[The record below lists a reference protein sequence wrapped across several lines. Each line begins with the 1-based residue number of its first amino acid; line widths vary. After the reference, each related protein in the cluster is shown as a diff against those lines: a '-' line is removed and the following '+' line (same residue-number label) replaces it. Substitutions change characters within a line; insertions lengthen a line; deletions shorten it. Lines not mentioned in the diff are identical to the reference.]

1 MDPMEPIVSF
11 IESNPGISFLNLQLF
26 FGEEI
31 KTAGFTEET
40 LNTKCRE
47 LRPDGSVQLGEP
59 DEVDDYVVNI
69 PSSVFDTA
77 TDITEKHVKEI
88 CDKIALLRE
97 PIEIVLNEQVP
108 NHAEF
113 IDVPLKEFKIP
124 ALDAAYESVKSKKD
138 PVSKVREMLFDFQ
151 PQLLE
156 RKSHFILNQM
166 SIYDV
171 KIFASISDFINA
183 FSEKKF
189 FDFYQA
195 MKGDKPSL
203 VQMRDNG
210 NVWIGTFGA
219 LSLTIHVMHGRKG
232 TGAGN
237 KINAGNVIQAA
248 LFYKDR
254 KNDFIR
260 SNSAI
265 SMIQHCSTQWPDG
278 RSSKEGTIYT
288 YSDLYTGEKIVQKY
302 DGKLPDFESP
312 PPFVSILTNYHVPV
326 AGKPIYTNQEH
337 IVAVYPASCIFHDDC
352 YYETLV
358 ANLQM
363 ISQKA
368 NSDVNAKVYESPLG
382 KLQYVHDIHEK
393 QKRDFVGKFYLKQI
407 ELCKNAMLCTVSD
420 ELNATYEQLMQTL
433 TDKETE
439 LKRLE
444 YQTKQE
450 INNANIRL
458 GQAPVAI
465 TSIPEGG
472 IKIPVATVPAVTD
485 TDKTE
490 LLKKRQELNSE
501 LLSIQINFTHFEDAK
516 KIYPIQPSDKKDN
529 PKYELAN
536 KMFQDLHDEM
546 EYKTRKA
553 ILMGRLD
560 KMEKCCLGP
569 GNEKYIEH
577 RRAIVLSCID
587 SVAIIISCA
596 KIAVLT
602 VTTTASAHHQLVKDA
617 KELVYLRTL
626 STKLFHDYN
635 SAQATYSATA
645 EQTIRIIHLQ
655 QELMEIIQKQIIYS
669 VVTKNSLE
677 LSEAMRR
684 REAID
689 SAILRDIMGMLTLEQ
704 ITVSQMEDAK
714 YRLTISR
721 VAEINACDKE
731 ISRLTGIKNKLNGEI
746 AYILTHLAEIGPSI
760 SIELVDLANKVNNET
775 LGLLKLLG
783 RDTTPEF
790 KDCMTLLARQESRYA
805 PVAVGMVDM
814 QNREDVFDDV
824 GIGRTVELLSE
835 LCPQEP
841 GTNVA
846 VANAIA
852 SDILN
857 GESASIT
864 IDSEVNNDWLLL
876 KQKSDDVLRK
886 RTRMSIDLHRMTSG
900 LEVEQIMAKIGYRS
914 RLLERKAQVEGPA
927 SDTPQ
932 FRRWMGR
939 LQANEAR
946 LRKKRVQEEISESE
960 GIRSFMYFYICNNPQ
975 SKPSPLFIRQIGSYI
990 NNATDTAERNT
1001 KIPELLSQ
1009 SYPKGP
1015 KVGVGG
1021 GMSGGM
1027 AGGLEPHEI
1036 EEQMNEAITS
1046 NDVVKMY
1053 DLYIEYFDTEETKDL
1068 TLLFYQV
1075 YSILSKSIYVPLYR
1089 RHVTP
1094 LEELIHPVYVKRLD
1108 YTGDLHD
1115 FDCVY
1120 ADNFCVQIFGK
1131 NVNELLD
1138 DLAKGKLTV
1147 PRGVFPNI
1155 CENPFDPYSLI
1166 CILEVCRFFCLFL
1179 PFAGRLQFYFAGVLS
1194 FMNQTYDVN
1203 MVQIQTDQILDYLN
1217 TPEFF
1222 QCFHAAARMYNERY
1236 NQDITPL
1243 VIDQPEPVQ
1252 PEPDQPDQSDLPVPP
1267 NAFSS
1272 LRASEPLS
1280 KLNDPRSV
1288 SSPPGT
1294 TPPGTPGGGT
1304 RRYRR
1309 YKQKTKRQ
1317 TLNKRFKRHRTRRLH
1332 GSHVRE

>member
-1 MDPMEPIVSF
+1 MDAIVSF

-26 FGEEI
+26 FGQEI
-31 KTAGFTEET
+31 KAGKLTEAAINAACT
-40 LNTKCRE
+40 E
-47 LRPDGSVQLGEP
+47 LRPGGSVQLGKH

-69 PSSVFDTA
+69 PFSVFDTA
-77 TDITEKHVKEI
+77 TDLTPEYVKDI
-88 CDKIALLRE
+88 CDKIALLKR
-97 PIEIVLNEQVP
+97 PINIVLNEQVP

-113 IDVPLKEFKIP
+113 IDVPLEGFEIP
-124 ALDAAYESVKSKKD
+124 TLAAAYESVKSNKD
-138 PVSKVREMLFDFQ
+138 SVSKVREMLFDFQ

-156 RKSHFILNQM
+156 RESHFILNQ
-166 SIYDV
+166 ICVDEV
-171 KIFASISDFINA
+171 NIFDSISDFINA
-183 FSEKKF
+183 LSEKKF
-189 FDFYQA
+189 FELYQA
-195 MKGDKPSL
+195 VPGDKPPL
-203 VQMRDNG
+203 AQMQSHGD
-210 NVWIGTFGA
+210 VWVGTFGE
-219 LSLTIHVMHGRKG
+219 LTLTIHVMYGRQG

-265 SMIQHCSTQWPDG
+265 SMIQYCSTQWPDSSM
-278 RSSKEGTIYT
+278 SSKAGTQYT
-288 YSDLYTGEKIVQKY
+288 FSDLYTGEKIVQKY
-302 DGKLPDFESP
+302 DGKQPDFASP
-312 PPFVSILTNYHVPV
+312 PPFVSILQTYHVPSKE
-326 AGKPIYTNQEH
+326 KPIYTNQEH
-337 IVAVYPASCIFHDDC
+337 LVAVYPASCIFREDC

-368 NSDVNAKVYESPLG
+368 NSDVNINYYEHPFG
-382 KLQYVHDIHEK
+382 KLQYLHDIHEK
-393 QKRDFVGKFYLKQI
+393 HKKDLVGRLYLKQI

-420 ELNATYEQLMQTL
+420 ALDPTYRQLMTTL
-433 TDKETE
+433 IDKESE
-439 LKRLE
+439 LKRVE
-444 YQTKQE
+444 YQMKQE
-450 INNANIRL
+450 LNNVRFRL
-458 GQAPVAI
+458 GEKPVEI
-465 TSIPEGG
+465 TDIPAGG
-472 IKIPVATVPAVTD
+472 VIIPRATVLAVTE

-490 LLKKRQELNSE
+490 LLKKKKDLIAELD
-501 LLSIQINFTHFEDAK
+501 SIQINFTHFGDARK
-516 KIYPIQPSDKKDN
+516 LYPIQPSDKKDN
-529 PKYELAN
+529 PQYPLAK
-536 KMFQDLHDEM
+536 KMFHDLHDEM

-569 GNEKYIEH
+569 GDEGLIKH

-602 VTTTASAHHQLVKDA
+602 VTTTASAHHQLVKDS

-635 SAQATYSATA
+635 SAKETYSATA
-645 EQTIRIIHLQ
+645 AQTVRIIHLQ
-655 QELMEIIQKQIIYS
+655 EELMEIIQKQIIHS
-669 VVTKNSLE
+669 AVTEASLQ

-689 SAILRDIMGMLTLEQ
+689 SDILRVIMGKLLNQEIQ
-704 ITVSQMEDAK
+704 VFQMEDAK
-714 YRLTISR
+714 YDLTISR
-721 VAEINACDKE
+721 AAEINAYDAE
-731 ISRLTGIKNKLNGEI
+731 IRRLTLLKNKLNGEI
-746 AYILTHLAEIGPSI
+746 AYVLTHLAEIGPSI
-760 SIELVDLANKVNNET
+760 SIDLIDLANKVNHET

-790 KDCMTLLARQESRYA
+790 KDCMTILARQESRYA

-824 GIGRTVELLSE
+824 GIGKTVELLSE

-846 VANAIA
+846 VANVIA

-857 GESASIT
+857 GESASMT
-864 IDSEVNNDWLLL
+864 TDSEVNNEWLLL
-876 KQKSDDVLRK
+876 KQKSDDVLKK
-886 RTRMSIDLHRMTSG
+886 RTRLSIDVHRMISG
-900 LEVEQIMAKIGYRS
+900 LQVEQIRAKIGYRS
-914 RLLERKAQVEGPA
+914 RLLERKAQVEGAA

-939 LQANEAR
+939 LQENEAR
-946 LRKKRVQEEISESE
+946 LRKKRVQEKITESD

-975 SKPSPLFIRQIGSYI
+975 SKPVPVTVRQIVSYI
-990 NNATDTAERNT
+990 NNSTATAERKT
-1001 KIPELLSQ
+1001 KLSGLEELLSQ
-1009 SYPKGP
+1009 PSYPKGP
-1015 KVGVGG
+1015 KVGVR
-1021 GMSGGM
+1021 GGM
-1027 AGGLEPHEI
+1027 AGGGLSLEEI
-1036 EEQMNEAITS
+1036 EEEMNEAIDA
-1046 NDVVKMY
+1046 NNVVKMY
-1053 DLYIEYFDTEETKDL
+1053 DLYIDHFDKEETREL
-1068 TLLFYQV
+1068 TILFYQV

-1094 LEELIHPVYVKRLD
+1094 LEELIEPVLVKRID

-1131 NVNELLD
+1131 NANELLD

-1155 CENPFDPYSLI
+1155 CDNPFDPYSLI

-1179 PFAGRLQFYFAGVLS
+1179 PFAGRLHFYFAGVLS

-1203 MVQIQTDQILDYLN
+1203 MVQIQTDEILDYLKH
-1217 TPEFF
+1217 PEFF
-1222 QCFHAAARMYNERY
+1222 QCFHAAARMYTEQYGRLSEPEEVAPALEAPEEV
-1236 NQDITPL
+1236 TPPL
-1243 VIDQPEPVQ
+1243 ESPE
-1252 PEPDQPDQSDLPVPP
+1252 ELAPVPP
-1267 NAFSS
+1267 AP
-1272 LRASEPLS
+1272 PLLES
-1280 KLNDPRSV
+1280 DPNTVATQLYKDKR
-1288 SSPPGT
+1288 GDY
-1294 TPPGTPGGGT
+1294 GGT

-1317 TLNKRFKRHRTRRLH
+1317 TLNKRFKKHRTRRLH
-1332 GSHVRE
+1332 GVYVRE